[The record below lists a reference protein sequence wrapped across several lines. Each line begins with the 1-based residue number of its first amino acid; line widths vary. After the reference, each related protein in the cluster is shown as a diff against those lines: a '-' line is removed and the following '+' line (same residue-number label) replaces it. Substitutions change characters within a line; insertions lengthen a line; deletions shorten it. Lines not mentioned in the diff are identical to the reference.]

1 MEGCHILV
9 CPGAFFLMSS
19 HVIPGAYMPLLN
31 SRLSCYRPLSG
42 LIPRFR
48 ILMPIDAATLRTDR
62 KHTAVGS

>member
-48 ILMPIDAATLRTDR
+48 ILIPIDAATLRTDR